1 MKTMNTQRGIT
12 LTSFLVVL
20 VVVGFF
26 IYIGMK
32 LFPMYQEYYAVRSAM
47 KSLAS
52 QPGVASMEPARIQDL
67 FFKRLYINYS
77 DNVKPGNVKFDRR
90 DNGWTLK
97 VNYEVRRPLIGNLDV
112 VGKFDSSQ
120 DLTRSGGQ

>member
-90 DNGWTLK
+90 DNGRTLK

-120 DLTRSGGQ
+120 DLTRSGAQ